1 MHSLQ
6 LELKVAGIFGK
17 LAREDDTRDNSS
29 SAATSTK
36 QQTIKVGKRGTRP
49 VRKYSPSTGIIKP
62 MPNAA
67 RIAARMPKKLNGGS
81 LNSRAIV
88 PNTLKPSE

>member
-1 MHSLQ
+1 MP
-6 LELKVAGIFGK
+6 EI
-17 LAREDDTRDNSS
+17 NSS

-62 MPNAA
+62 MPNTAK
-67 RIAARMPKKLNGGS
+67 IAARMPKKLNG
-81 LNSRAIV
+81 R
-88 PNTLKPSE
+88 

>member
-1 MHSLQ
+1 MMHGLQ
-6 LELKVAGIFGK
+6 LELKSRAS
-17 LAREDDTRDNSS
+17 LASWLERMIPEINSS

-62 MPNAA
+62 TPNTA
-67 RIAARMPKKLNGGS
+67 RIAARMPKKLNG
-81 LNSRAIV
+81 R
-88 PNTLKPSE
+88 